1 MENFDT
7 EKYVSEN
14 VFSTEN
20 GIKVTFPLTGEDM
33 PNEFRYFISDII
45 SSYIADAIA
54 RNNKDNI
61 FKNGKTEI
69 DITKA
74 GKIALYEELTLTLTL
89 LPDGTFT
96 NEFEV
101 KYVYRGATEK
111 YNHTCCRIFKDYDIP
126 IRSAATFR
134 TTALRLL
141 KRSAKKGLNNP
152 QQST

>member
-1 MENFDT
+1 MENFDI

-14 VFSTEN
+14 VFSSEN

-33 PNEFRYFISDII
+33 PNEFKYFISDII
-45 SSYIADAIA
+45 SSYIAKIIEK
-54 RNNKDNI
+54 NNTDNI

-69 DITKA
+69 DFTKT
-74 GKIALYEELTLTLTL
+74 GKIVLHEKLTLTLTL

-101 KYVYRGATEK
+101 KYSYRGATEK
-111 YNHTCCRIFKDYDIP
+111 YEHQCCRIFKDYDIP
-126 IRSAATFR
+126 ISAAKTFQ

-141 KRSAKKGLNNP
+141 KRSAKKGLKIP
-152 QQST
+152 QFT